1 MRVSRMWT
9 AAGLAVAAV
18 VAAGAVPAQAATL
31 PFGTVRSIVQQVPF
45 STANPK
51 TFALP
56 CNAGERVLGGGAF
69 TVGGVHA
76 VITEMQPIHP
86 LTGPDSFRVTAAADQ
101 FGIAG
106 TWSMQ
111 VFAFCAVVP
120 ASVQLEI
127 RTQTN
132 LPTSAPVDQAVTRCP
147 PGKLVM
153 SAGGRID
160 NGNGQVDLG
169 TVPTS
174 SGILATG
181 SSAIAKEDA
190 DGFVGNYTVTG
201 YSVCGRPNLLG
212 SDFQMRRVQVAA
224 AAGVPS
230 LRSVNF
236 CPSGMQLTGFA
247 AFTDLFGTHLQQ
259 VRPNTAGGRSANGAT
274 FGAQSSVPP
283 TSAWNMDTTIF
294 CAQ

>member
-1 MRVSRMWT
+1 MRVSRMWA

-86 LTGPDSFRVTAAADQ
+86 ATGPDSFQVTAAADQ

-127 RTQTN
+127 RTLTN
-132 LPTSAPVDQAVTRCP
+132 PPTSATVDQAVTRCS
-147 PGKLVM
+147 PGKVVM
-153 SAGGRID
+153 STGGRID

-190 DGFVGNYTVTG
+190 DGFAGFYTVTG
-201 YSVCGRPNLLG
+201 YSVCGRPNLLA

-224 AAGVPS
+224 AAGVSS
-230 LRSVNF
+230 LSNLTF
-236 CPSGMQLTGFA
+236 CPSGTQLTGFA
-247 AFTDLFGTHLQQ
+247 GYTDLFGTHLQ
-259 VRPNTAGGRSANGAT
+259 RLTPNLAGGRTAFGGT
-274 FGAQSSVPP
+274 FGAQSSVTP
-283 TSAWNMDTTIF
+283 TFAWNMDTTIF